1 MAEKGVDAAT
11 VLEIV
16 AEAEVSQPSFYNHF
30 DSKEAL
36 VQAIVREFFDAELT
50 LKERVRKESEDRAE
64 SIAANCRR
72 SVRALVGD
80 PVVAWVIVRAGNMRN
95 LLRSPVEDPLM
106 REIAEGVEAGRF
118 RVGDLRA
125 MTAAI
130 RGAALSI
137 IQDVLEGQAG
147 PEPDARFAELVLRML
162 GLAPAEAERLAFAS
176 LPDFLETDERPPV
189 ASSNAGHGKSSAKGA
204 LDP

>member
-1 MAEKGVDAAT
+1 MARKGVDAAT

-16 AEAEVSQPSFYNHF
+16 AEADVSQPSFYNHF

-36 VQAIVREFFDAELT
+36 VEAIVREFFDAELT

-64 SIAANCRR
+64 SVAANCRR
-72 SVRALVGD
+72 AVRALVAD

-95 LLRSPVEDPLM
+95 LLRPRIEDPLM
-106 REIAEGVEAGRF
+106 REIAEGVETGRF

-125 MTAAI
+125 VTAAI
-130 RGAALSI
+130 RGAALSV
-137 IQDVLEGQAG
+137 IQDVLEGHAG

-162 GLAPAEAERLAFAS
+162 GLPPAEAEQLAFAP
-176 LPDFLETDERPPV
+176 LPEY
-189 ASSNAGHGKSSAKGA
+189 
-204 LDP
+204 LDTP